1 MTDLLHPR
9 GRRRDRN
16 ASGSALAARSVPVQS
31 RKVRKVCGADEVDD
45 FFIVTSDFQCYLIAV
60 AAVCGLQAIHL
71 KGYSHYR
78 VSRWAD

>member
-1 MTDLLHPR
+1 M
-9 GRRRDRN
+9 
-16 ASGSALAARSVPVQS
+16 
-31 RKVRKVCGADEVDD
+31 RKVCGADEVDD